1 MANTFTQQ
9 AEEAGVLKEG
19 RFGGINRENVVNFLK
34 QVDDIYAQE
43 IGKRSQE
50 IAERDNKNAE
60 ANRAIQEKDD
70 QIANLQATSQE
81 KDDRIADLQATSQE
95 KDGQIANL
103 QEKVAA
109 YEENQKVT
117 EGITTSI
124 NEASATIQDLRDE
137 NKTLRERLERAEG
150 TDPAAETAAQRKT
163 IAALR
168 NALAKAEESSDGALK
183 VRIAELEAV
192 EGGDLWSSL
201 GDVASAVETRAKER
215 ADARDRQS
223 RTRAK
228 AIVSHAQF
236 TALEV
241 IGKASKQYDA
251 MMTAGGAQVDVTND
265 TLHEGYTEYI
275 KYIAGLNGVVEDTIH
290 NLEDTLDNATKKM
303 AEAMVAIKSL
313 REVRKPLVKA
323 MEDVF
328 KPVELSGI
336 KTADKLPGMDD
347 VLAFIA
353 SAPGVGISEDTLTD
367 KGVEE
372 TIGKVDDTYTDMQVN
387 IANAQL
393 KAGVLEEPKEE
404 VTEEEAPE
412 EEAAEVAI
420 ESEDAPEVIKDAA
433 QTEEAEEAKETEEV
447 EEAEEAK
454 EPEEVEEA
462 EELEAEEL
470 EVKEPEETEK
480 AEEPE
485 VEEPEETEKAEEPEV
500 EEPQEVQPL
509 IPDDATTVIP
519 VVVKEE
525 N

>member
-34 QVDDIYAQE
+34 QVDDIYVQE

-60 ANRAIQEKDD
+60 ASRVIQE
-70 QIANLQATSQE
+70 LQATSQE
-81 KDDRIADLQATSQE
+81 KDDQIAGLQATSQE
-95 KDGQIANL
+95 KDDQIADL

-150 TDPAAETAAQRKT
+150 TDPAAETVAQRKT

-183 VRIAELEAV
+183 VRIAELEKMVQAQKKAV

-251 MMTAGGAQVDVTND
+251 MMTDGNAQVDATNS

-275 KYIAGLNGVVEDTIH
+275 KYIAGLNGVVEDTIP
-290 NLEDTLDNATKKM
+290 NLEDALDNAAQKIE
-303 AEAMVAIKSL
+303 EAKVAIKSL
-313 REVRKPLVKA
+313 REVKKPLVKA

-336 KTADKLPGMDD
+336 RTADKLPGMDD

-353 SAPGVGISEDTLTD
+353 AAPGVGISEGALTD
-367 KGVEE
+367 KDVKE

-387 IANAQL
+387 ITNAQL

-404 VTEEEAPE
+404 VTEEEAT
-412 EEAAEVAI
+412 EVTT
-420 ESEDAPEVIKDAA
+420 ESEDAPEVIKDAT
-433 QTEEAEEAKETEEV
+433 QTEEV
-447 EEAEEAK
+447 EEAKESEGIAEVEK
-454 EPEEVEEA
+454 TEEPEESG
-462 EELEAEEL
+462 
-470 EVKEPEETEK
+470 
-480 AEEPE
+480 E
-485 VEEPEETEKAEEPEV
+485 VEEPE
-500 EEPQEVQPL
+500 EVQPL

>member
-34 QVDDIYAQE
+34 QVDDIYVQE

-60 ANRAIQEKDD
+60 ASRVIQE
-70 QIANLQATSQE
+70 LQATSQE
-81 KDDRIADLQATSQE
+81 KDDQIAGLQATSQE
-95 KDGQIANL
+95 KDDQIADL

-137 NKTLRERLERAEG
+137 NKTLRERLERVEG
-150 TDPAAETAAQRKT
+150 TDPAAETVAQRKT
-163 IAALR
+163 IAMLR

-183 VRIAELEAV
+183 VRIAELEKMVQAQKKAV

-251 MMTAGGAQVDVTND
+251 MMTDGNAQVDATNS

-303 AEAMVAIKSL
+303 AEAVVAIKSL
-313 REVRKPLVKA
+313 REVKKPLVKA

-328 KPVELSGI
+328 KPVELTGI

-353 SAPGVGISEDTLTD
+353 AAPGVGISEDALTD
-367 KGVEE
+367 KDVKE

-387 IANAQL
+387 ITNAQL

-404 VTEEEAPE
+404 VTEEEATE
-412 EEAAEVAI
+412 EEATEVTT
-420 ESEDAPEVIKDAA
+420 ESEDAPEVIKDAT
-433 QTEEAEEAKETEEV
+433 QTEEV
-447 EEAEEAK
+447 EEAKESEGIAEVEK
-454 EPEEVEEA
+454 TEEPEESG
-462 EELEAEEL
+462 
-470 EVKEPEETEK
+470 
-480 AEEPE
+480 E
-485 VEEPEETEKAEEPEV
+485 VEEPE
-500 EEPQEVQPL
+500 EVQPL

>member
-9 AEEAGVLKEG
+9 AEESGILKEG
-19 RFGGINRENVVNFLK
+19 RFGGINRENVIEFLK
-34 QVDDIYAQE
+34 QVDRVYAQE
-43 IGKRSQE
+43 IDKRNKELAQ
-50 IAERDNKNAE
+50 RDNELAQRDKEKAE
-60 ANRAIQEKDD
+60 VSSAIDELK
-70 QIANLQATSQE
+70 TS
-81 KDDRIADLQATSQE
+81 SQE
-95 KDGQIANL
+95 KDGLIANL

-109 YEENQKVT
+109 YEDNQKVT
-117 EGITTSI
+117 EGITTSL
-124 NEASATIQDLRDE
+124 NEASETIQSLRDE

-150 TDPAAETAAQRKT
+150 TDPAAETVAQRKT

-168 NALAKAEESSDGALK
+168 NALAKAEDSSDEALK
-183 VRIAELEAV
+183 VRVAELEKTVQAQKKAV

-275 KYIAGLNGVVEDTIH
+275 KYIAGLNEVAEETIQ
-290 NLEDTLDNATKKM
+290 NLENTLDNATKELAKVV
-303 AEAMVAIKSL
+303 AAIKSL
-313 REVRKPLVKA
+313 REVKKPLVKA

-328 KPVELSGI
+328 KPVELTGI

-367 KGVEE
+367 KGIEE
-372 TIGKVDDTYTDMQVN
+372 TIGKVDNTYTDMQVN

-393 KAGVLEEPKEE
+393 KAGMSEGPKEE
-404 VTEEEAPE
+404 ATKDGAT
-412 EEAAEVAI
+412 EVAT
-420 ESEDAPEVIKDAA
+420 ESEDAPEVIKDVA
-433 QTEEAEEAKETEEV
+433 QTEEV
-447 EEAEEAK
+447 EEAEEAR
-454 EPEEVEEA
+454 ELEEA
-462 EELEAEEL
+462 
-470 EVKEPEETEK
+470 EK
-480 AEEPE
+480 AEEPK
-485 VEEPEETEKAEEPEV
+485 VEEPE
-500 EEPQEVQPL
+500 EVQPL
-509 IPDDATTVIP
+509 IPDDATIVIP

>member
-34 QVDDIYAQE
+34 QVDDIYVQE

-60 ANRAIQEKDD
+60 ASRVIQELQATSQEKDD

-81 KDDRIADLQATSQE
+81 KD
-95 KDGQIANL
+95 GQIAGL
-103 QEKVAA
+103 QEKIAA

-124 NEASATIQDLRDE
+124 NEASATIQGLRDE
-137 NKTLRERLERAEG
+137 NKTLRERLERVEG
-150 TDPAAETAAQRKT
+150 TDPAAETVAQRKT
-163 IAALR
+163 IAMLR

-183 VRIAELEAV
+183 VRIAELEKTVQAQKKAV

-303 AEAMVAIKSL
+303 AEAVVAIKSL

-353 SAPGVGISEDTLTD
+353 AAPGVGISEDALTD
-367 KGVEE
+367 KDVKE

-387 IANAQL
+387 ITNAQL
-393 KAGVLEEPKEE
+393 KAGVLEEPKEG
-404 VTEEEAPE
+404 VTEEEAT
-412 EEAAEVAI
+412 EVTT
-420 ESEDAPEVIKDAA
+420 ESEDAPEVIKDAT
-433 QTEEAEEAKETEEV
+433 QTEEV
-447 EEAEEAK
+447 EEAR
-454 EPEEVEEA
+454 EPEGVEEPEVEEA
-462 EELEAEEL
+462 EE
-470 EVKEPEETEK
+470 PEESE
-480 AEEPE
+480 E
-485 VEEPEETEKAEEPEV
+485 VEEPE
-500 EEPQEVQPL
+500 EVQPL

>member
-9 AEEAGVLKEG
+9 AEEAGVLNKEG
-19 RFGGINRENVVNFLK
+19 RFGGINRENVVNFLG
-34 QVDDIYAQE
+34 QVDNIYAQE
-43 IGKRSQE
+43 IGKR
-50 IAERDNKNAE
+50 DNENAK
-60 ANRAIQEKDD
+60 ANRVIQE
-70 QIANLQATSQE
+70 
-81 KDDRIADLQATSQE
+81 LQATSQE
-95 KDGQIANL
+95 KDGQIADLQATSQEKDDQIAGLQATSQEKDDQIADL

-150 TDPAAETAAQRKT
+150 TDPAAETVAQRKT
-163 IAALR
+163 IAMLR

-183 VRIAELEAV
+183 VRIAELEKMVQAQKKAV

-251 MMTAGGAQVDVTND
+251 MMTDGNAQVDATNS

-303 AEAMVAIKSL
+303 AEAVVAIKSL
-313 REVRKPLVKA
+313 REVKKPLVKA

-328 KPVELSGI
+328 KPVELTGI

-353 SAPGVGISEDTLTD
+353 AAPGVGISEDALTD
-367 KGVEE
+367 KDVKE

-387 IANAQL
+387 ITNAQL

-404 VTEEEAPE
+404 VTEEEAT
-412 EEAAEVAI
+412 EVTT
-420 ESEDAPEVIKDAA
+420 ESEDAPEVIKDAT
-433 QTEEAEEAKETEEV
+433 QTEEV
-447 EEAEEAK
+447 EEARESEGVA
-454 EPEEVEEA
+454 EV
-462 EELEAEEL
+462 
-470 EVKEPEETEK
+470 EK

-485 VEEPEETEKAEEPEV
+485 ESGEVEEPE
-500 EEPQEVQPL
+500 EVQPL

>member
-34 QVDDIYAQE
+34 QVDDIYVQE

-60 ANRAIQEKDD
+60 ASRVIQELQATSQEKDD

-81 KDDRIADLQATSQE
+81 KDDQIAD
-95 KDGQIANL
+95 L

-137 NKTLRERLERAEG
+137 NKTLRERLERVEG
-150 TDPAAETAAQRKT
+150 TDPAAETVAQRKT

-168 NALAKAEESSDGALK
+168 NALTKAEESSDVALK
-183 VRIAELEAV
+183 TRIAELEKTVQAQKKAV

-251 MMTAGGAQVDVTND
+251 MMTDGNAQVDATNS

-353 SAPGVGISEDTLTD
+353 AAPGVGISEDALTD
-367 KGVEE
+367 KDVKE

-387 IANAQL
+387 ITNAQL

-404 VTEEEAPE
+404 VTEEEAT
-412 EEAAEVAI
+412 EVTT
-420 ESEDAPEVIKDAA
+420 ESEDAPEVIKDAT
-433 QTEEAEEAKETEEV
+433 QTEEV
-447 EEAEEAK
+447 EEAKESEGVK
-454 EPEEVEEA
+454 EPEVEEA
-462 EELEAEEL
+462 EE
-470 EVKEPEETEK
+470 PEESG
-480 AEEPE
+480 E
-485 VEEPEETEKAEEPEV
+485 VEEPE
-500 EEPQEVQPL
+500 EVQPL

>member
-9 AEEAGVLKEG
+9 AEESGVLKEG

-70 QIANLQATSQE
+70 QIADLQATSQE
-81 KDDRIADLQATSQE
+81 KDDQIAD
-95 KDGQIANL
+95 L

-183 VRIAELEAV
+183 VRIAELEKTIQAQKKAV

-303 AEAMVAIKSL
+303 AEAVVAIKSL

-353 SAPGVGISEDTLTD
+353 SAPGVGISEDNLTEKD
-367 KGVEE
+367 VKE

-404 VTEEEAPE
+404 VTEEEAT
-412 EEAAEVAI
+412 EVAI

-433 QTEEAEEAKETEEV
+433 QTEEVEEAKETEEV
-447 EEAEEAK
+447 EEAE
-454 EPEEVEEA
+454 
-462 EELEAEEL
+462 

-485 VEEPEETEKAEEPEV
+485 VKEPEEPEETEKAEKAEEPEV
-500 EEPQEVQPL
+500 EEPEEVQPL

>member
-34 QVDDIYAQE
+34 QVDDIYVQE

-60 ANRAIQEKDD
+60 ASRVIQE
-70 QIANLQATSQE
+70 LQATSQE
-81 KDDRIADLQATSQE
+81 KDDQIAGLQATSQE
-95 KDGQIANL
+95 KDDQIADL

-137 NKTLRERLERAEG
+137 NKTLRERLERVEG
-150 TDPAAETAAQRKT
+150 TDPAAETVAQRKT
-163 IAALR
+163 IAMLR

-183 VRIAELEAV
+183 VRIAELEKMVQAQKKAV

-236 TALEV
+236 TALEI

-251 MMTAGGAQVDVTND
+251 MMTDGNAQVDATNS

-303 AEAMVAIKSL
+303 AEAVVAIKSL
-313 REVRKPLVKA
+313 REVKKPLVKA

-328 KPVELSGI
+328 KPVELTGI

-353 SAPGVGISEDTLTD
+353 AAPGVGISEDALTD
-367 KGVEE
+367 KDVKE

-387 IANAQL
+387 ITNAQL

-404 VTEEEAPE
+404 ATEVTT
-412 EEAAEVAI
+412 
-420 ESEDAPEVIKDAA
+420 ESEDAPEVIKDAT
-433 QTEEAEEAKETEEV
+433 QTEEV
-447 EEAEEAK
+447 EEAEE
-454 EPEEVEEA
+454 PEESG
-462 EELEAEEL
+462 
-470 EVKEPEETEK
+470 
-480 AEEPE
+480 E
-485 VEEPEETEKAEEPEV
+485 VEEPE
-500 EEPQEVQPL
+500 EVQPL

>member
-34 QVDDIYAQE
+34 QVDDIYVQE

-60 ANRAIQEKDD
+60 ASRVIQE
-70 QIANLQATSQE
+70 LQATSQE
-81 KDDRIADLQATSQE
+81 KDDQIAGLQATSQE
-95 KDGQIANL
+95 KDDQIADL

-137 NKTLRERLERAEG
+137 NKTLRERLERVEG
-150 TDPAAETAAQRKT
+150 TDPAAETVAQRKT
-163 IAALR
+163 IAMLR

-183 VRIAELEAV
+183 VRIAELEKTVQAQKKAV

-241 IGKASKQYDA
+241 IGKASKQYDS
-251 MMTAGGAQVDVTND
+251 MMTDGNAQVDAINSI
-265 TLHEGYTEYI
+265 LHGGYTEYI
-275 KYIAGLNGVVEDTIH
+275 KYIAGLNGVVEDTIP
-290 NLEDTLDNATKKM
+290 NLEDALDNAAQKIE
-303 AEAMVAIKSL
+303 EAKVAIKSL
-313 REVRKPLVKA
+313 REVKKPLVKA
-323 MEDVF
+323 MKDVF

-353 SAPGVGISEDTLTD
+353 AAPGVGISEDALTD
-367 KGVEE
+367 KDVKE

-387 IANAQL
+387 ITNAQL

-404 VTEEEAPE
+404 VTEEEAT
-412 EEAAEVAI
+412 EVTT
-420 ESEDAPEVIKDAA
+420 ESEDAPEVIKDAT
-433 QTEEAEEAKETEEV
+433 QTEEV
-447 EEAEEAK
+447 EEAKESEGVK
-454 EPEEVEEA
+454 EPEVEEA
-462 EELEAEEL
+462 EE
-470 EVKEPEETEK
+470 PEESG
-480 AEEPE
+480 E
-485 VEEPEETEKAEEPEV
+485 VEEPE
-500 EEPQEVQPL
+500 EVQPL

>member
-34 QVDDIYAQE
+34 QVDDIYVQE

-60 ANRAIQEKDD
+60 ASRVIQE
-70 QIANLQATSQE
+70 LQATSQE
-81 KDDRIADLQATSQE
+81 KDDQIAGLQATSQE
-95 KDGQIANL
+95 KDDQIADL

-137 NKTLRERLERAEG
+137 NKTLRERLERVEG
-150 TDPAAETAAQRKT
+150 TDPAAETVAQRKT
-163 IAALR
+163 IAMLR

-183 VRIAELEAV
+183 VRIAELEKTVQAQKKAV

-223 RTRAK
+223 RIRAK

-303 AEAMVAIKSL
+303 AEAVVAIKSL

-353 SAPGVGISEDTLTD
+353 AAPGVGISEDALTD
-367 KGVEE
+367 KDVKE

-387 IANAQL
+387 ITNAQL

-404 VTEEEAPE
+404 VTEEEAT
-412 EEAAEVAI
+412 EVTT
-420 ESEDAPEVIKDAA
+420 ESEDVPEVIKDAT
-433 QTEEAEEAKETEEV
+433 QTEEVKEARESEGIAEV
-447 EEAEEAK
+447 EKTE
-454 EPEEVEEA
+454 EPEESG
-462 EELEAEEL
+462 
-470 EVKEPEETEK
+470 
-480 AEEPE
+480 E
-485 VEEPEETEKAEEPEV
+485 VEEPE
-500 EEPQEVQPL
+500 EVQPL

>member
-19 RFGGINRENVVNFLK
+19 RFGGINRENVVDFLK
-34 QVDDIYAQE
+34 QVDQIYVQE
-43 IGKRSQE
+43 IDKRNKE
-50 IAERDNKNAE
+50 LAERDNKNAE
-60 ANRAIQEKDD
+60 ANRAIQEKDN
-70 QIANLQATSQE
+70 Q
-81 KDDRIADLQATSQE
+81 IADLQATSQE
-95 KDGQIANL
+95 KDDQIADL

-150 TDPAAETAAQRKT
+150 TDPAAETVAQRKT

-183 VRIAELEAV
+183 VRIAELEKTIQAQKKAV

-201 GDVASAVETRAKER
+201 GDVASAVETLAKER

-265 TLHEGYTEYI
+265 TLHEGCTEYI

-328 KPVELSGI
+328 KPVELPGI

-353 SAPGVGISEDTLTD
+353 SAPGVGISEDNLTD

-412 EEAAEVAI
+412 EATEEEAPEVAI
-420 ESEDAPEVIKDAA
+420 ESEDAPEVIKDAT
-433 QTEEAEEAKETEEV
+433 QTEEV
-447 EEAEEAK
+447 EEAKESEEVAETEK
-454 EPEEVEEA
+454 AEEPEVEKAEEPEVEKA
-462 EELEAEEL
+462 EEP
-470 EVKEPEETEK
+470 EVEK

-485 VEEPEETEKAEEPEV
+485 VEEPE
-500 EEPQEVQPL
+500 EVQPL

>member
-34 QVDDIYAQE
+34 QVDDIYVQE

-60 ANRAIQEKDD
+60 ASRVIQE
-70 QIANLQATSQE
+70 LQATSQE
-81 KDDRIADLQATSQE
+81 KDDQIAGLQATSQE
-95 KDGQIANL
+95 KDDQIADL

-150 TDPAAETAAQRKT
+150 TDPAAETVAQRKT
-163 IAALR
+163 IAMLR

-183 VRIAELEAV
+183 VRIAELEKTVQAQKKAV

-275 KYIAGLNGVVEDTIH
+275 KYIAGLNGVVEDTIP
-290 NLEDTLDNATKKM
+290 NLEDALDNAAKKIE
-303 AEAMVAIKSL
+303 EAKVAIKSL

-353 SAPGVGISEDTLTD
+353 AAPGVGISEDALTD
-367 KGVEE
+367 KDVKE

-387 IANAQL
+387 ITNAQL

-404 VTEEEAPE
+404 VTEEEAT
-412 EEAAEVAI
+412 EVTT
-420 ESEDAPEVIKDAA
+420 ESEDAPEVIKDAT
-433 QTEEAEEAKETEEV
+433 QTEEV
-447 EEAEEAK
+447 EEAKESEGVK
-454 EPEEVEEA
+454 EPEVEEA
-462 EELEAEEL
+462 EE
-470 EVKEPEETEK
+470 PEESG
-480 AEEPE
+480 E
-485 VEEPEETEKAEEPEV
+485 VEEPEG
-500 EEPQEVQPL
+500 VQPL

>member
-9 AEEAGVLKEG
+9 AEESGVLKEG

-34 QVDDIYAQE
+34 QVDDIYARE

-60 ANRAIQEKDD
+60 ASRVIQEF
-70 QIANLQATSQE
+70 QATSQE
-81 KDDRIADLQATSQE
+81 KDDQIADLQATSQE
-95 KDGQIANL
+95 KDGQIADL

-168 NALAKAEESSDGALK
+168 NALAKAEESSDVALK
-183 VRIAELEAV
+183 ARIAELEKTVQAQKKAV

-201 GDVASAVETRAKER
+201 GDVASAVETLAKER

-303 AEAMVAIKSL
+303 AEAVVAIKSL

-353 SAPGVGISEDTLTD
+353 SAPGVGISEDNLTEKD
-367 KGVEE
+367 VKE

-393 KAGVLEEPKEE
+393 KAGVLEEPNEE
-404 VTEEEAPE
+404 VATEEQSPE
-412 EEAAEVAI
+412 EAVPEVGAPEVAI

-433 QTEEAEEAKETEEV
+433 QTEEAEE
-447 EEAEEAK
+447 
-454 EPEEVEEA
+454 PEEV
-462 EELEAEEL
+462 
-470 EVKEPEETEK
+470 
-480 AEEPE
+480 
-485 VEEPEETEKAEEPEV
+485 
-500 EEPQEVQPL
+500 QPV

>member
-34 QVDDIYAQE
+34 QVDDIYVQE
-43 IGKRSQE
+43 IDKRDKE
-50 IAERDNKNAE
+50 LAERGNKNAE
-60 ANRAIQEKDD
+60 ASRVIQEKDN
-70 QIANLQATSQE
+70 QIADLQATSQE

-95 KDGQIANL
+95 KDGQIADL

-183 VRIAELEAV
+183 VRIAELEKTIQAQKKAV

-404 VTEEEAPE
+404 VTEEVTEEAPE

-485 VEEPEETEKAEEPEV
+485 VEKPE
-500 EEPQEVQPL
+500 EVQPL

>member
-34 QVDDIYAQE
+34 QVDDIYVQE

-60 ANRAIQEKDD
+60 ASRVIQELQATSQEKDD

-81 KDDRIADLQATSQE
+81 KD
-95 KDGQIANL
+95 GQIADL

-150 TDPAAETAAQRKT
+150 TDPAAETVAQRKT

-183 VRIAELEAV
+183 TRIAELEKTVQAQKKAV

-275 KYIAGLNGVVEDTIH
+275 KYIAGLNGVVEDTIP
-290 NLEDTLDNATKKM
+290 NLEDALDNAAQKIE
-303 AEAMVAIKSL
+303 EAKVAIKSL

-353 SAPGVGISEDTLTD
+353 AAPGVGISEDALTD
-367 KGVEE
+367 KDVKE

-387 IANAQL
+387 ITNAQL

-404 VTEEEAPE
+404 VTEEEAT
-412 EEAAEVAI
+412 EVTT
-420 ESEDAPEVIKDAA
+420 ESEDAPEVIKDAT
-433 QTEEAEEAKETEEV
+433 QTEEV
-447 EEAEEAK
+447 EEARESEGIAEVEK
-454 EPEEVEEA
+454 TEEPEESG
-462 EELEAEEL
+462 
-470 EVKEPEETEK
+470 
-480 AEEPE
+480 E
-485 VEEPEETEKAEEPEV
+485 VEEPEEA
-500 EEPQEVQPL
+500 QPL

>member
-34 QVDDIYAQE
+34 QVDDIYVQE

-60 ANRAIQEKDD
+60 ASRVIQE
-70 QIANLQATSQE
+70 LQATSQE
-81 KDDRIADLQATSQE
+81 KDDQIAGLQATSQE
-95 KDGQIANL
+95 KDDQIADL

-137 NKTLRERLERAEG
+137 NKTLRERLERVEG
-150 TDPAAETAAQRKT
+150 TDPAAETVAQRKT
-163 IAALR
+163 IAMLR

-183 VRIAELEAV
+183 VRIAELEKMVQAQKKAV

-251 MMTAGGAQVDVTND
+251 MMTDGNAQVDATNS

-303 AEAMVAIKSL
+303 AEAVVAIKSL
-313 REVRKPLVKA
+313 REVKKPLVKA

-328 KPVELSGI
+328 KPVELTGI

-353 SAPGVGISEDTLTD
+353 AAPGVGISEDALTD
-367 KGVEE
+367 KDVKE

-387 IANAQL
+387 ITNAQL

-404 VTEEEAPE
+404 VTEEEATE
-412 EEAAEVAI
+412 EEATEVTT
-420 ESEDAPEVIKDAA
+420 ESEDVPEVIKDAT
-433 QTEEAEEAKETEEV
+433 QTEEV
-447 EEAEEAK
+447 EEAKESEGIAEVEK
-454 EPEEVEEA
+454 TEEPEESG
-462 EELEAEEL
+462 
-470 EVKEPEETEK
+470 
-480 AEEPE
+480 E
-485 VEEPEETEKAEEPEV
+485 VEEPE
-500 EEPQEVQPL
+500 EVQPL

>member
-34 QVDDIYAQE
+34 QVDDIYVQE

-60 ANRAIQEKDD
+60 ASRVIQELQATSQEKDD

-81 KDDRIADLQATSQE
+81 KD
-95 KDGQIANL
+95 GQIADL

-150 TDPAAETAAQRKT
+150 TDPAAETVAQRKT

-183 VRIAELEAV
+183 TRIAELEKMVQAQKKAV

-275 KYIAGLNGVVEDTIH
+275 KYIAGLNGVVEDTIP
-290 NLEDTLDNATKKM
+290 NLEDALDNAAQKIE
-303 AEAMVAIKSL
+303 EAKVAIKSL

-328 KPVELSGI
+328 KPVELTGI

-353 SAPGVGISEDTLTD
+353 AAPGVGISEDALTD
-367 KGVEE
+367 KDVKE

-387 IANAQL
+387 ITNAQL

-404 VTEEEAPE
+404 VTEEEAT
-412 EEAAEVAI
+412 EVTT
-420 ESEDAPEVIKDAA
+420 ESEDVPEVIKDAT
-433 QTEEAEEAKETEEV
+433 QTEEVKEARESEGIAEV
-447 EEAEEAK
+447 EKTE
-454 EPEEVEEA
+454 EPEESG
-462 EELEAEEL
+462 
-470 EVKEPEETEK
+470 
-480 AEEPE
+480 E
-485 VEEPEETEKAEEPEV
+485 VEEPE
-500 EEPQEVQPL
+500 EVQPL

>member
-9 AEEAGVLKEG
+9 AEEAGVLNKEG
-19 RFGGINRENVVNFLK
+19 RFGGINRENVVNFLG
-34 QVDDIYAQE
+34 QVDNIYAQE
-43 IGKRSQE
+43 IGKRDNENAKANRVIRELQATSQE
-50 IAERDNKNAE
+50 KDGQIADLQATS
-60 ANRAIQEKDD
+60 QEKDD

-81 KDDRIADLQATSQE
+81 KD
-95 KDGQIANL
+95 GQIADL

-137 NKTLRERLERAEG
+137 NKTLRERLERVEG
-150 TDPAAETAAQRKT
+150 TDPAAETVAQRKT
-163 IAALR
+163 IAMLR

-183 VRIAELEAV
+183 VRIAELEKMVQAQKKAV

-303 AEAMVAIKSL
+303 AEAVVAIKSL

-353 SAPGVGISEDTLTD
+353 AAPGVGISEDALTD
-367 KGVEE
+367 KDVKE

-387 IANAQL
+387 ITNAQL

-404 VTEEEAPE
+404 VTEEEAT
-412 EEAAEVAI
+412 EVTT
-420 ESEDAPEVIKDAA
+420 ESEDAPEVIKDAT
-433 QTEEAEEAKETEEV
+433 QTEEVKEARESEGIAEV
-447 EEAEEAK
+447 EKTE
-454 EPEEVEEA
+454 EPEESG
-462 EELEAEEL
+462 
-470 EVKEPEETEK
+470 
-480 AEEPE
+480 E
-485 VEEPEETEKAEEPEV
+485 VEEPE
-500 EEPQEVQPL
+500 EVQPL

>member
-34 QVDDIYAQE
+34 QVDDIYVQE

-60 ANRAIQEKDD
+60 ASRVIQELQATSQEKDD

-81 KDDRIADLQATSQE
+81 KD
-95 KDGQIANL
+95 GQIADL

-137 NKTLRERLERAEG
+137 NKTLRERLERVEG
-150 TDPAAETAAQRKT
+150 TDPAAETVAQRKT
-163 IAALR
+163 IAMLR

-183 VRIAELEAV
+183 VRIAELEKTVQAQKKAV

-275 KYIAGLNGVVEDTIH
+275 KYIAGLNGVVEDTIP
-290 NLEDTLDNATKKM
+290 NLEDALDNAAQKIE
-303 AEAMVAIKSL
+303 EAKVAIKSL

-353 SAPGVGISEDTLTD
+353 AAPGVGISEDALTD
-367 KGVEE
+367 KDVKE

-387 IANAQL
+387 ITNAQL

-404 VTEEEAPE
+404 VTEEEAT
-412 EEAAEVAI
+412 EVTT
-420 ESEDAPEVIKDAA
+420 ESEDAPEVIKDAT
-433 QTEEAEEAKETEEV
+433 QTEEV
-447 EEAEEAK
+447 EEAEESEGVK
-454 EPEEVEEA
+454 EPEVEEA
-462 EELEAEEL
+462 EE
-470 EVKEPEETEK
+470 PEESG
-480 AEEPE
+480 E
-485 VEEPEETEKAEEPEV
+485 VEEPE
-500 EEPQEVQPL
+500 EVQPL

>member
-9 AEEAGVLKEG
+9 AEESGVLKEG

-43 IGKRSQE
+43 IGKRRQE

-70 QIANLQATSQE
+70 QIANLQATSRE
-81 KDDRIADLQATSQE
+81 KDGQIANLQATSQE
-95 KDGQIANL
+95 KDGQIADL
-103 QEKVAA
+103 QEKVAV

-137 NKTLRERLERAEG
+137 NKTLRERLERVEG

-183 VRIAELEAV
+183 TRIAELEKTIQAQKKAV

-241 IGKASKQYDA
+241 IGKASKQYNA

-336 KTADKLPGMDD
+336 KTADRLPGMDD

-372 TIGKVDDTYTDMQVN
+372 TIGRVDDTYTDMQVN

-393 KAGVLEEPKEE
+393 KAGVLEESKEE

-412 EEAAEVAI
+412 EEAPEVAI
-420 ESEDAPEVIKDAA
+420 ESEDAPEVIRDA
-433 QTEEAEEAKETEEV
+433 TLTEEV
-447 EEAEEAK
+447 EEAKESEESEEGEKAE
-454 EPEEVEEA
+454 EPEV
-462 EELEAEEL
+462 
-470 EVKEPEETEK
+470 EK

-485 VEEPEETEKAEEPEV
+485 VEEPEEV
-500 EEPQEVQPL
+500 RPL

-519 VVVKEE
+519 VVVVPADR
-525 N
+525 

>member
-34 QVDDIYAQE
+34 QVDDIYVQE

-60 ANRAIQEKDD
+60 ASRVIQELQATSQEKDD

-81 KDDRIADLQATSQE
+81 KD
-95 KDGQIANL
+95 GQIADL

-150 TDPAAETAAQRKT
+150 TDPAAETVAQRKT

-183 VRIAELEAV
+183 TRIAELEKTVQAQKKAV

-275 KYIAGLNGVVEDTIH
+275 KYIAGLNGVVEDTIP
-290 NLEDTLDNATKKM
+290 NLEDALDNAAQKIE
-303 AEAMVAIKSL
+303 EAKVAIKSL

-328 KPVELSGI
+328 KPVELTGI

-353 SAPGVGISEDTLTD
+353 AAPGVGISEDALTD
-367 KGVEE
+367 KDVKE

-387 IANAQL
+387 ITNAQL

-404 VTEEEAPE
+404 VTEEEAT
-412 EEAAEVAI
+412 EVTT
-420 ESEDAPEVIKDAA
+420 ESEDVPEVIKDAT
-433 QTEEAEEAKETEEV
+433 QTEEV
-447 EEAEEAK
+447 EEAKESEGIAEVEK
-454 EPEEVEEA
+454 TEEPEESG
-462 EELEAEEL
+462 
-470 EVKEPEETEK
+470 
-480 AEEPE
+480 E
-485 VEEPEETEKAEEPEV
+485 VEEPEEA
-500 EEPQEVQPL
+500 QPL

>member
-34 QVDDIYAQE
+34 QVDDIYVQE

-60 ANRAIQEKDD
+60 ASRVIQELQATSQEKDD

-81 KDDRIADLQATSQE
+81 KD
-95 KDGQIANL
+95 GQIADL

-150 TDPAAETAAQRKT
+150 TDPAAETVAQRKT

-183 VRIAELEAV
+183 TRIAELEKTVQAQKKAV

-275 KYIAGLNGVVEDTIH
+275 KYIAGLNGVVEDTIP
-290 NLEDTLDNATKKM
+290 NLEDALDNAAQKIE
-303 AEAMVAIKSL
+303 EAKVAIKSL

-328 KPVELSGI
+328 KPVELTGI

-353 SAPGVGISEDTLTD
+353 AAPGVGISEDALTD
-367 KGVEE
+367 KDVKE

-387 IANAQL
+387 ITNAQL

-404 VTEEEAPE
+404 VTEEEAT
-412 EEAAEVAI
+412 EVTT
-420 ESEDAPEVIKDAA
+420 ESEDVPEVIKDAT
-433 QTEEAEEAKETEEV
+433 QTEEV
-447 EEAEEAK
+447 EEARESEGIAEVEK
-454 EPEEVEEA
+454 TEEPEESG
-462 EELEAEEL
+462 
-470 EVKEPEETEK
+470 
-480 AEEPE
+480 E
-485 VEEPEETEKAEEPEV
+485 VEEPE
-500 EEPQEVQPL
+500 EVQPL

>member
-34 QVDDIYAQE
+34 QVDDIYVQE

-60 ANRAIQEKDD
+60 ASRVIQE
-70 QIANLQATSQE
+70 LQATSQE
-81 KDDRIADLQATSQE
+81 KDDQIAGLQATSQE
-95 KDGQIANL
+95 KDDQIADL

-150 TDPAAETAAQRKT
+150 TDPAAETVAQRKT
-163 IAALR
+163 IAMLR

-183 VRIAELEAV
+183 VRIAELEKMVQAQKKAV

-251 MMTAGGAQVDVTND
+251 MMTAGGAQVDATNS

-275 KYIAGLNGVVEDTIH
+275 KYIAGLNGVVEDTIP
-290 NLEDTLDNATKKM
+290 NLEDALDNAAQKIE
-303 AEAMVAIKSL
+303 EAKVAIKSL

-328 KPVELSGI
+328 KPVELTGI

-353 SAPGVGISEDTLTD
+353 AAPGVGISEDALTD
-367 KGVEE
+367 KDVKE

-387 IANAQL
+387 ITNAQL

-404 VTEEEAPE
+404 VTEEEAT
-412 EEAAEVAI
+412 EVTT
-420 ESEDAPEVIKDAA
+420 ESEDAPEVIKDAT
-433 QTEEAEEAKETEEV
+433 QTVEEAKESE
-447 EEAEEAK
+447 
-454 EPEEVEEA
+454 
-462 EELEAEEL
+462 
-470 EVKEPEETEK
+470 EVKEPET
-480 AEEPE
+480 EEPEESGE
-485 VEEPEETEKAEEPEV
+485 VEEPE
-500 EEPQEVQPL
+500 EVQPL

>member
-34 QVDDIYAQE
+34 QVDDIYVQE

-60 ANRAIQEKDD
+60 ASRVIQELQATSQEKDDQIADLQATSQEKDD

-81 KDDRIADLQATSQE
+81 KD
-95 KDGQIANL
+95 GQIADL

-150 TDPAAETAAQRKT
+150 TDPAAETVAQRKT
-163 IAALR
+163 IAMLR

-183 VRIAELEAV
+183 VRIAELEKTVQAQKKAV

-241 IGKASKQYDA
+241 IGKASKQYDS
-251 MMTAGGAQVDVTND
+251 MMTDGNAQVDATNS

-275 KYIAGLNGVVEDTIH
+275 KYIAGLNGVVEDTIP
-290 NLEDTLDNATKKM
+290 NLEDALDNAAQKIE
-303 AEAMVAIKSL
+303 EAKVAIKSL
-313 REVRKPLVKA
+313 REVKKPLVKA

-328 KPVELSGI
+328 KPVELTGI

-353 SAPGVGISEDTLTD
+353 AAPGVGISEDALTD
-367 KGVEE
+367 KDVKE

-387 IANAQL
+387 ITNAQL

-404 VTEEEAPE
+404 VTEEEAT
-412 EEAAEVAI
+412 EVTT
-420 ESEDAPEVIKDAA
+420 ESEDAPEVIKDAT
-433 QTEEAEEAKETEEV
+433 QTEEV
-447 EEAEEAK
+447 EEARESEGIAEVEK
-454 EPEEVEEA
+454 TEEPEESG
-462 EELEAEEL
+462 
-470 EVKEPEETEK
+470 
-480 AEEPE
+480 E
-485 VEEPEETEKAEEPEV
+485 VEEPE
-500 EEPQEVQPL
+500 EVQPL

>member
-60 ANRAIQEKDD
+60 ANRVIQEKDD
-70 QIANLQATSQE
+70 Q
-81 KDDRIADLQATSQE
+81 IADLQATSQE
-95 KDGQIANL
+95 KDGQIADL

-183 VRIAELEAV
+183 VRIAELEKTVQAQKKAV

-290 NLEDTLDNATKKM
+290 NLEDTLDNATKKV
-303 AEAMVAIKSL
+303 AEALVAIKSL
-313 REVRKPLVKA
+313 REVNKPLVKA

-353 SAPGVGISEDTLTD
+353 SAPGVGISEDNLTEKD
-367 KGVEE
+367 VKE

-404 VTEEEAPE
+404 VATEEQSP
-412 EEAAEVAI
+412 EVAI

-447 EEAEEAK
+447 EEAEE
-454 EPEEVEEA
+454 
-462 EELEAEEL
+462 L
-470 EVKEPEETEK
+470 EVK
-480 AEEPE
+480 
-485 VEEPEETEKAEEPEV
+485 EPEETEKAEEPEV

>member
-34 QVDDIYAQE
+34 QVDDIYVQE

-60 ANRAIQEKDD
+60 ASRVIQELQATSQEKDD

-81 KDDRIADLQATSQE
+81 KD
-95 KDGQIANL
+95 GQIADL

-150 TDPAAETAAQRKT
+150 TDPAAETVAQRKT

-183 VRIAELEAV
+183 VRIAELEKTVQAQKKAV

-251 MMTAGGAQVDVTND
+251 MMTAGGAQVDATNS

-303 AEAMVAIKSL
+303 AEAVVAIKSL

-353 SAPGVGISEDTLTD
+353 AAPGVGISEDALTD
-367 KGVEE
+367 KDVKE

-387 IANAQL
+387 ITNAQL

-404 VTEEEAPE
+404 VTEEEAT
-412 EEAAEVAI
+412 EVTT
-420 ESEDAPEVIKDAA
+420 ESEDAPEVIKDAT
-433 QTEEAEEAKETEEV
+433 QTEEV
-447 EEAEEAK
+447 EEAKESEGIAEVEK
-454 EPEEVEEA
+454 TEEPEESG
-462 EELEAEEL
+462 
-470 EVKEPEETEK
+470 
-480 AEEPE
+480 E
-485 VEEPEETEKAEEPEV
+485 VEEPE
-500 EEPQEVQPL
+500 EVQPL

>member
-9 AEEAGVLKEG
+9 AEEAGIFKEG

-81 KDDRIADLQATSQE
+81 KDDQIADLQATSQE
-95 KDGQIANL
+95 KDGQIADL

-168 NALAKAEESSDGALK
+168 NALAKAEESSDEALK
-183 VRIAELEAV
+183 TRIAELEKTIQAQKKAV

-275 KYIAGLNGVVEDTIH
+275 KYIAGLNGVVGDTIH

-303 AEAMVAIKSL
+303 AEAVVAIKSL

-353 SAPGVGISEDTLTD
+353 SAPGVGISEDTLTEKD
-367 KGVEE
+367 VKE

-387 IANAQL
+387 LANAQL

-412 EEAAEVAI
+412 VAI
-420 ESEDAPEVIKDAA
+420 ESKDAPEVIKGAA
-433 QTEEAEEAKETEEV
+433 QTEEVEETEETEESEETEEV
-447 EEAEEAK
+447 EKAEE
-454 EPEEVEEA
+454 PEV
-462 EELEAEEL
+462 
-470 EVKEPEETEK
+470 EK

-485 VEEPEETEKAEEPEV
+485 VEEPE
-500 EEPQEVQPL
+500 EVQPL

>member
-9 AEEAGVLKEG
+9 AEEAGVLNKEG
-19 RFGGINRENVVNFLK
+19 RFGGINRENVVNFLG
-34 QVDDIYAQE
+34 QVDNIYAQE
-43 IGKRSQE
+43 IGKRDNENAKANRVIQELQATSQE
-50 IAERDNKNAE
+50 KDGQIADLQATS
-60 ANRAIQEKDD
+60 QEKDD

-81 KDDRIADLQATSQE
+81 KD
-95 KDGQIANL
+95 GQIADL

-137 NKTLRERLERAEG
+137 NKTLRERLERIEG
-150 TDPAAETAAQRKT
+150 TDPAAETVAQRKT
-163 IAALR
+163 IAMLR

-183 VRIAELEAV
+183 VRIAELEKTVQAQKKAV

-303 AEAMVAIKSL
+303 AEAVVAIKSL

-353 SAPGVGISEDTLTD
+353 AAPGVGISEDALTD
-367 KGVEE
+367 KDVKE

-387 IANAQL
+387 ITNAQL

-404 VTEEEAPE
+404 VTEEEAT
-412 EEAAEVAI
+412 EVTT
-420 ESEDAPEVIKDAA
+420 ESEDAPEVIKDAT
-433 QTEEAEEAKETEEV
+433 QTEEV
-447 EEAEEAK
+447 EEAKESEGVK
-454 EPEEVEEA
+454 EPEVEEA
-462 EELEAEEL
+462 EE
-470 EVKEPEETEK
+470 PEESG
-480 AEEPE
+480 E
-485 VEEPEETEKAEEPEV
+485 VEEPE
-500 EEPQEVQPL
+500 EVQPL

>member
-34 QVDDIYAQE
+34 QVDDIYVQE

-60 ANRAIQEKDD
+60 ASRVIQE
-70 QIANLQATSQE
+70 LQATSQE
-81 KDDRIADLQATSQE
+81 KDDQIAGLQATSQE
-95 KDGQIANL
+95 KDDQIADL

-150 TDPAAETAAQRKT
+150 TDPAAETVAQRKT
-163 IAALR
+163 IAMLR

-183 VRIAELEAV
+183 VRIAELEKMVQAQKKAV

-241 IGKASKQYDA
+241 IGKASKQYDS
-251 MMTAGGAQVDVTND
+251 MMTDGNAQVDATNS

-275 KYIAGLNGVVEDTIH
+275 KYIAGLNGVVEDTIP
-290 NLEDTLDNATKKM
+290 NLEDALDNAAQKIE
-303 AEAMVAIKSL
+303 EAKVAIKSL

-353 SAPGVGISEDTLTD
+353 AAPGVGISEDALTD
-367 KGVEE
+367 KDVKE

-387 IANAQL
+387 ITNAQL

-404 VTEEEAPE
+404 VTEEEAT
-412 EEAAEVAI
+412 EVTT
-420 ESEDAPEVIKDAA
+420 ESEDAPEVIKDAT
-433 QTEEAEEAKETEEV
+433 QTEEV
-447 EEAEEAK
+447 EEAKESEGIAEVEK
-454 EPEEVEEA
+454 TEEPEESG
-462 EELEAEEL
+462 
-470 EVKEPEETEK
+470 
-480 AEEPE
+480 E
-485 VEEPEETEKAEEPEV
+485 VEEPEEA
-500 EEPQEVQPL
+500 QPL

>member
-1 MANTFTQQ
+1 MIGYVGLGFYERGSPMANTFTQQ
-9 AEEAGVLKEG
+9 AEDAGVLKEG

-81 KDDRIADLQATSQE
+81 KD
-95 KDGQIANL
+95 GQIADL

-183 VRIAELEAV
+183 VRIAELEKTIQAQKKAV

-353 SAPGVGISEDTLTD
+353 SAPGVGISEDNLTEKD
-367 KGVEE
+367 VKE

-404 VTEEEAPE
+404 VATEEEAPE
-412 EEAAEVAI
+412 EVATEVAI

-433 QTEEAEEAKETEEV
+433 QTEEVEEAKESEETEEV
-447 EEAEEAK
+447 EKAEE
-454 EPEEVEEA
+454 PEV
-462 EELEAEEL
+462 
-470 EVKEPEETEK
+470 EK

-485 VEEPEETEKAEEPEV
+485 VEEPE
-500 EEPQEVQPL
+500 EVQPL

>member
-34 QVDDIYAQE
+34 QVDDIYVQE

-60 ANRAIQEKDD
+60 ASRVIRELQATSQEKDD

-81 KDDRIADLQATSQE
+81 KD
-95 KDGQIANL
+95 GQIADL

-137 NKTLRERLERAEG
+137 NKTLRERLERVEG
-150 TDPAAETAAQRKT
+150 TDPAAETVAQRKT
-163 IAALR
+163 IAMLR

-183 VRIAELEAV
+183 VRIAELEKMVQAQKKAV

-275 KYIAGLNGVVEDTIH
+275 KYIAGLNGVVEDTIP
-290 NLEDTLDNATKKM
+290 NLEDALDNAAKKIE
-303 AEAMVAIKSL
+303 EAKVAIKSL

-328 KPVELSGI
+328 KPVELTGI

-353 SAPGVGISEDTLTD
+353 AAPGVGISEDALTD
-367 KGVEE
+367 KDVKE

-387 IANAQL
+387 ITNAQL

-404 VTEEEAPE
+404 VTEEEAT
-412 EEAAEVAI
+412 EVTT
-420 ESEDAPEVIKDAA
+420 ESEDAPEVIKDAT
-433 QTEEAEEAKETEEV
+433 QTEEV
-447 EEAEEAK
+447 EEAKESEGVK
-454 EPEEVEEA
+454 EPEVEEA
-462 EELEAEEL
+462 EE
-470 EVKEPEETEK
+470 PEESG
-480 AEEPE
+480 E
-485 VEEPEETEKAEEPEV
+485 VEEPE
-500 EEPQEVQPL
+500 EVQPL

>member
-9 AEEAGVLKEG
+9 AEEAGVLNKEG
-19 RFGGINRENVVNFLK
+19 RFGGINRENVVNFLG
-34 QVDDIYAQE
+34 QVDNIYAQE
-43 IGKRSQE
+43 IGKRDNENAKANRVIQELQATSQE
-50 IAERDNKNAE
+50 KDGQIADLQATS
-60 ANRAIQEKDD
+60 QEKDD

-81 KDDRIADLQATSQE
+81 KD
-95 KDGQIANL
+95 GQIADL

-137 NKTLRERLERAEG
+137 NKTLRERLERVEG
-150 TDPAAETAAQRKT
+150 TDPAAETVAQRKT

-183 VRIAELEAV
+183 TRIAELEKTVQAQKKAV

-275 KYIAGLNGVVEDTIH
+275 KYIAGLNGVVEDTIP
-290 NLEDTLDNATKKM
+290 NLEDALDNAAKKIE
-303 AEAMVAIKSL
+303 EAKVAIKSL

-328 KPVELSGI
+328 KPVELTGI

-353 SAPGVGISEDTLTD
+353 AAPGVGISEDALTD
-367 KGVEE
+367 KDVKE

-387 IANAQL
+387 ITNAQL

-404 VTEEEAPE
+404 VTEKEAT
-412 EEAAEVAI
+412 EVTT
-420 ESEDAPEVIKDAA
+420 ESEDVPEVIKDAT
-433 QTEEAEEAKETEEV
+433 QTEEV
-447 EEAEEAK
+447 EEAKESEGVAEVEK
-454 EPEEVEEA
+454 TEEPEESG
-462 EELEAEEL
+462 
-470 EVKEPEETEK
+470 
-480 AEEPE
+480 E
-485 VEEPEETEKAEEPEV
+485 VEEPE
-500 EEPQEVQPL
+500 EVQPL

>member
-34 QVDDIYAQE
+34 QVDDIYVQE

-60 ANRAIQEKDD
+60 ASRVIQE
-70 QIANLQATSQE
+70 LQATSQE
-81 KDDRIADLQATSQE
+81 KDDQIAGLQATSQE
-95 KDGQIANL
+95 KDDQIADL

-137 NKTLRERLERAEG
+137 NKTLRERLERVEG
-150 TDPAAETAAQRKT
+150 TDPAAETVAQRKT
-163 IAALR
+163 IAMLR

-183 VRIAELEAV
+183 VRIAELEKMVQAQKKAV

-251 MMTAGGAQVDVTND
+251 MMTDGNAQVDATNS

-275 KYIAGLNGVVEDTIH
+275 KYIAGLNGVVEDTIP
-290 NLEDTLDNATKKM
+290 NLEDALDNAAQKIE
-303 AEAMVAIKSL
+303 EAKVAIKSL
-313 REVRKPLVKA
+313 REVKKPLVKA

-328 KPVELSGI
+328 KPVELTGI

-353 SAPGVGISEDTLTD
+353 AAPGVGISEDALTD
-367 KGVEE
+367 KDVKE

-387 IANAQL
+387 ITNAQL

-404 VTEEEAPE
+404 VTEEEAT
-412 EEAAEVAI
+412 EVTT
-420 ESEDAPEVIKDAA
+420 ESEDAPEVIKDAT
-433 QTEEAEEAKETEEV
+433 QTEEV
-447 EEAEEAK
+447 EEARESEGIAEVEK
-454 EPEEVEEA
+454 TEEPEESG
-462 EELEAEEL
+462 
-470 EVKEPEETEK
+470 
-480 AEEPE
+480 E
-485 VEEPEETEKAEEPEV
+485 VEEPEEA
-500 EEPQEVQPL
+500 QPL

>member
-34 QVDDIYAQE
+34 QVDDIYVQE

-60 ANRAIQEKDD
+60 ASRVIQELQATSQEKDD

-81 KDDRIADLQATSQE
+81 KDDQIAD
-95 KDGQIANL
+95 L

-150 TDPAAETAAQRKT
+150 TDPAAETVAQRKT

-183 VRIAELEAV
+183 TRIAELEKTVQAQKKAV

-251 MMTAGGAQVDVTND
+251 MMTDGNAQVDATNS

-303 AEAMVAIKSL
+303 AEAVVAIKSL
-313 REVRKPLVKA
+313 REVKKPLVKA

-353 SAPGVGISEDTLTD
+353 AAPGVGISEDALTD
-367 KGVEE
+367 KDVKE

-387 IANAQL
+387 ITNAQL

-404 VTEEEAPE
+404 ATEVTT
-412 EEAAEVAI
+412 
-420 ESEDAPEVIKDAA
+420 ESEDAPEVIKDAT
-433 QTEEAEEAKETEEV
+433 QTEEV
-447 EEAEEAK
+447 EEAKESEGVK
-454 EPEEVEEA
+454 EPEVEEA
-462 EELEAEEL
+462 EE
-470 EVKEPEETEK
+470 PEESG
-480 AEEPE
+480 E
-485 VEEPEETEKAEEPEV
+485 VEEPE
-500 EEPQEVQPL
+500 EVQPL

>member
-34 QVDDIYAQE
+34 QVDDIYVQE

-60 ANRAIQEKDD
+60 ASRVIQELQATSQEKDD

-81 KDDRIADLQATSQE
+81 KD
-95 KDGQIANL
+95 GQIADL

-150 TDPAAETAAQRKT
+150 TDPAAETMAQRKT
-163 IAALR
+163 IAMLR

-183 VRIAELEAV
+183 VRIAELEKTVQAQKKAV

-241 IGKASKQYDA
+241 IGKASKQYDS
-251 MMTAGGAQVDVTND
+251 MMTDGNAQVDATNS

-275 KYIAGLNGVVEDTIH
+275 KYIAGLNGVVEDTIP
-290 NLEDTLDNATKKM
+290 NLEDALDNAAQKIE
-303 AEAMVAIKSL
+303 EAKVAIKSL

-353 SAPGVGISEDTLTD
+353 AAPGVGISEDALTD
-367 KGVEE
+367 KDVKE

-387 IANAQL
+387 ITNAQL

-404 VTEEEAPE
+404 VTEEEAT
-412 EEAAEVAI
+412 EVTT
-420 ESEDAPEVIKDAA
+420 ESEDAPEVIKDAT
-433 QTEEAEEAKETEEV
+433 QTEEV
-447 EEAEEAK
+447 EEAKESEGVK
-454 EPEEVEEA
+454 EPEVEEA
-462 EELEAEEL
+462 EE
-470 EVKEPEETEK
+470 PEESG
-480 AEEPE
+480 E
-485 VEEPEETEKAEEPEV
+485 VEEPE
-500 EEPQEVQPL
+500 EVQPL

>member
-34 QVDDIYAQE
+34 QVDDIYVQE

-60 ANRAIQEKDD
+60 ASRVIQELQATSQEKDD

-81 KDDRIADLQATSQE
+81 KDDQIAD
-95 KDGQIANL
+95 L

-137 NKTLRERLERAEG
+137 NKTLRERLERVEG
-150 TDPAAETAAQRKT
+150 TDPAAETVAQRKT
-163 IAALR
+163 IAMLR

-183 VRIAELEAV
+183 TRIAELEKTVQAQKKAV

-251 MMTAGGAQVDVTND
+251 MMTDGNAQVDATNS

-303 AEAMVAIKSL
+303 AEAVVAIKSL
-313 REVRKPLVKA
+313 REVKKPLVKA

-328 KPVELSGI
+328 KPVELTGI

-353 SAPGVGISEDTLTD
+353 AAPGVGISEDALTD
-367 KGVEE
+367 KDVKE

-387 IANAQL
+387 ITNAQL

-404 VTEEEAPE
+404 VTEEEAT
-412 EEAAEVAI
+412 EVTT
-420 ESEDAPEVIKDAA
+420 ESEDAPEVIKDAT
-433 QTEEAEEAKETEEV
+433 QTEEV
-447 EEAEEAK
+447 EEAK
-454 EPEEVEEA
+454 ESEG
-462 EELEAEEL
+462 
-470 EVKEPEETEK
+470 VKEPEVEETEEP
-480 AEEPE
+480 EESGE
-485 VEEPEETEKAEEPEV
+485 VEEPEE
-500 EEPQEVQPL
+500 VQHL
-509 IPDDATTVIP
+509 IPNDATTVIP

>member
-81 KDDRIADLQATSQE
+81 KDGQIADLQATSQE
-95 KDGQIANL
+95 KDDQIADL

-168 NALAKAEESSDGALK
+168 NALAKAEESSDVALK
-183 VRIAELEAV
+183 ARIAELEKTVQAQKKAV

-275 KYIAGLNGVVEDTIH
+275 KYFAGLNGVVEDTIH

-353 SAPGVGISEDTLTD
+353 SAPGVGISEDNLTEKD
-367 KGVEE
+367 VKE

-393 KAGVLEEPKEE
+393 KAGVPEEPKEE

-412 EEAAEVAI
+412 EATEEEAPEVAI
-420 ESEDAPEVIKDAA
+420 ESEDAPEVIKDATL
-433 QTEEAEEAKETEEV
+433 TEEVEEVKETEEV

-454 EPEEVEEA
+454 ETEEVEVEKA
-462 EELEAEEL
+462 EEPEVEKAEEP
-470 EVKEPEETEK
+470 EVEK

-485 VEEPEETEKAEEPEV
+485 VEEPE
-500 EEPQEVQPL
+500 EVQPL